1 MSLMPS
7 CKDITKHSSDYL
19 DRQLPWW
26 ERAGYWMHLMM
37 CVHCRR
43 YLEQLKL
50 TIMTLGQT
58 KEATP
63 PDVSNQQIQDIVEQM
78 QKESAPIDKK

>member
-7 CKDITKHSSDYL
+7 CKDITEHASDYL
-19 DRQLPWW
+19 DHKLPWW
-26 ERAGYWMHLMM
+26 KRPGYWLHMLM

-50 TIMTLGQT
+50 TISAIGKSPGASPPNVSTEQVRDIVKHIQEQT
-58 KEATP
+58 K
-63 PDVSNQQIQDIVEQM
+63 Q
-78 QKESAPIDKK
+78 

>member
-26 ERAGYWMHLMM
+26 ERGSYWMHRMM
-37 CVHCRR
+37 CINCRR
-43 YLEQLKL
+43 YLDQLKL
-50 TIMTLGQT
+50 TILTLGRS

-63 PDVSNQQIQDIVEQM
+63 PDVSKQQVQDIGEQM
-78 QKESAPIDKK
+78 KKSTAKIDER

>member
-7 CKDITKHSSDYL
+7 CKDVTKHSSDYL

-26 ERAGYWMHLMM
+26 KRIGYWLHLLM

-43 YLEQLKL
+43 YIDQLKL
-50 TIMTLGQT
+50 TITTLGQT
-58 KEATP
+58 QEAAP
-63 PDVSNQQIQDIVEQM
+63 PEISEQQVQDIVAKM
-78 QKESAPIDKK
+78 QKQASTLDER

>member
-19 DRQLPWW
+19 DNQLPWW
-26 ERAGYWMHLMM
+26 KRPGYRMHLMM
-37 CVHCRR
+37 CVSCQR
-43 YLEQLKL
+43 YLDQLKL
-50 TIMTLGQT
+50 TIATLSHT

-63 PDVSNQQIQDIVEQM
+63 PEVSPQQVQDIVEQL
-78 QKESAPIDKK
+78 QKQTAKTDEK

>member
-26 ERAGYWMHLMM
+26 KRVGFWMHLMM

-50 TIMTLGQT
+50 TITTLGQT
-58 KEATP
+58 KEAVP
-63 PDVSNQQIQDIVEQM
+63 PDVSAQQVQAIVDQM
-78 QKESAPIDKK
+78 QKQTAKIDDK